1 MRAKEFLNERK
12 GKISTRH
19 RESTKGLHVFSKSLV
34 QFDRLY
40 DLNRVMMA
48 AASTDGTFVPQMDD
62 ESWVG
67 KNLSAHAY
75 SKADHDKLQKAFI
88 AAGVDSIDLNNGN
101 HESHEIESTY
111 KQSPIKPFK
120 GYKK

>member
-12 GKISTRH
+12 GKLSDRH
-19 RESTKGLHVFSKSLV
+19 RESTRGLHVFSKSLV

-48 AASTDGTFVPQMDD
+48 AASTDGTFVPKMDD

-67 KNLSAHAY
+67 KNNSAHAY
-75 SKADHDKLQKAFI
+75 SKADAAKLEKAFK
-88 AAGVDSIDLNNGN
+88 AAGVDHIDLNNGD
-101 HESHEIESTY
+101 HESREVEGTNI
-111 KQSPIKPFK
+111 QSPLKPFK